1 MKFNRKKKDIKRR
14 VNYKKIEMM
23 CKIKKLLVRTE
34 VSEKL
39 KRLLTIKYMKKK
51 QNKQYK
57 TKIRNFC
64 IYTGR
69 SRSVYTKLKASRIM
83 LRVFGASG
91 LFFGFKKAS

>member
-14 VNYKKIEMM
+14 INYKNIEMI
-23 CKIKKLLVRTE
+23 CKVKKLLVRTKL
-34 VSEKL
+34 SEKL
-39 KRLLTIKYMKKK
+39 KRLLTIGYTKKE

-69 SRSVYTKLKASRIM
+69 SRSVYRKLKASRIM